1 MVYTKHKRIQAE
13 RSLKNGIKYIINDS
27 KTTLDYHVDNDPPY
41 PTQLTPDGEI
51 VTQLV
56 SGHMVMDLAGAGSEF
71 LQVKQMANLQ
81 KGRPR
86 DYHLQ
91 KEDMVLAHHLIQ
103 SFSPDDALT
112 PEEIH
117 ELGRQTVL
125 ELTGGNHAFVIATH
139 IDQDHIHNH
148 IYFNSTNEVTLNQ
161 FRWQKGT
168 KRNFEKISDRLADIA
183 GAKVIDR
190 QTKFFNHTQYQ
201 AYQKQNVFK
210 NEIKSR
216 LEFLLKHSTS
226 LEDFKLKAQQLDL
239 AVDFS
244 GKYATYRL
252 LDQPQ
257 ERNRRDDKLS
267 KKGRYSLESI
277 SKRVGLNQVVY
288 PLQLI
293 KEAYDKQQAE
303 EEQDF
308 EMRLVIEPWQV
319 DQVTKT
325 GIYVEVDYGLRNQ
338 GTIKIPHRCVD
349 QLEDGRYELF
359 VKRTDFFYFI
369 NPDQAD
375 KNKFVRGDTLLK
387 QLSYHN
393 GEYILNRNPNIS
405 KLDQLLKEFDYLSK
419 HNVTDSQQFQ
429 ELGKSYLEQLD
440 QVEQVLE
447 KIDLAIAKHHKV
459 IASLE
464 AYQLEGG
471 TNRLLA
477 KENLEAMGVSPQ
489 LSPDVVKKEITE
501 LTVER
506 NALRDK
512 FDHLTKGLKEYKEVK
527 DNSYIRSSKKE
538 REEER
543 EK

>member
-56 SGHMVMDLAGAGSEF
+56 SGHMVMDLACAGSEF

-190 QTKFFNHTQYQ
+190 QTKFF
-201 AYQKQNVFK
+201 
-210 NEIKSR
+210 
-216 LEFLLKHSTS
+216 
-226 LEDFKLKAQQLDL
+226 
-239 AVDFS
+239 
-244 GKYATYRL
+244 
-252 LDQPQ
+252 
-257 ERNRRDDKLS
+257 
-267 KKGRYSLESI
+267 
-277 SKRVGLNQVVY
+277 
-288 PLQLI
+288 
-293 KEAYDKQQAE
+293 
-303 EEQDF
+303 
-308 EMRLVIEPWQV
+308 
-319 DQVTKT
+319 
-325 GIYVEVDYGLRNQ
+325 
-338 GTIKIPHRCVD
+338 
-349 QLEDGRYELF
+349 
-359 VKRTDFFYFI
+359 
-369 NPDQAD
+369 
-375 KNKFVRGDTLLK
+375 
-387 QLSYHN
+387 
-393 GEYILNRNPNIS
+393 
-405 KLDQLLKEFDYLSK
+405 
-419 HNVTDSQQFQ
+419 
-429 ELGKSYLEQLD
+429 
-440 QVEQVLE
+440 
-447 KIDLAIAKHHKV
+447 
-459 IASLE
+459 
-464 AYQLEGG
+464 
-471 TNRLLA
+471 
-477 KENLEAMGVSPQ
+477 
-489 LSPDVVKKEITE
+489 
-501 LTVER
+501 
-506 NALRDK
+506 
-512 FDHLTKGLKEYKEVK
+512 
-527 DNSYIRSSKKE
+527 
-538 REEER
+538 
-543 EK
+543 